1 MSLGRASSASQ
12 NSTLRGDRRIPRLP
26 PNPVKC
32 TFSLDSS
39 SMSDLIPTATLA
51 AWAAPRGVLPYIRQ
65 HFLDTTFRGLY
76 HANAFDIALLV
87 PYFIVLILLAGYG
100 MHRYI
105 LVYLYY
111 KHKKNRTT
119 EPAAYFKQLPRVT
132 VQLPIFN
139 EQYVVERLLESI
151 CKLKYPREKLDI
163 QVLDDSTD
171 ETVEVARNLV
181 ERYAALGN
189 SISYHHRTNREGFKA
204 GALAEGL
211 KTAKG
216 EFVTVFDADFTPPED
231 FLLRVIHHFTDPKI
245 GMVQTR
251 WTHINRNYSFLTEVE
266 AILLDGHFVLEHSG
280 RARSN
285 VFFNFNGTAGM
296 WRRSVI
302 DDAGGWQ
309 HDTLTEDTDLSYRA
323 QLKGWRFVYLQDVEC
338 PAELPVEMTAF
349 KTQQAR
355 WAKGLIQTSKKILPQ
370 VLKSDQRFHVKLE
383 AWYHL
388 TANLSYPLMIV
399 LSVLLLP
406 AMIIRFY
413 QGWFQMLYIDL
424 PLFMAST
431 FSISSFYLVS
441 QRELFPGR
449 WFRALLYL
457 PFLMALGIGLTVT
470 NTRAVLEALLGKQS
484 DFARTPKYHVES
496 KKDKVLANNYRRGLG
511 WVPWVELLIG
521 CYFAITVYYAIENE
535 NYITVPFL
543 ILFVVGYWY
552 TGLMSLLQGRF
563 TGIALSAE
571 THTKPFPVGV

>member
-1 MSLGRASSASQ
+1 L
-12 NSTLRGDRRIPRLP
+12 LRP
-26 PNPVKC
+26 
-32 TFSLDSS
+32 
-39 SMSDLIPTATLA
+39 DLILSSTLA
-51 AWAAPRGVLPYIRQ
+51 AWIAPKGIGPYLRQ
-65 HFLDTTFRGLY
+65 HLLDKTFQGLY
-76 HANAFDIALLV
+76 HTDGFDRALLI

-100 MHRYI
+100 MHRYV

-119 EPAAYFKQLPRVT
+119 EPAAHFEDLPRVT

-171 ETVEVARNLV
+171 ETIEVARNLV

-189 SISYHHRTNREGFKA
+189 PISYHHRTNREGFKA

-211 KTAKG
+211 NTAKG
-216 EFVTVFDADFTPPED
+216 EFVAIFDADFTPPED
-231 FLLRVIHHFTDPKI
+231 FLLRTVHHFTDPKV

-251 WTHINRNYSFLTEVE
+251 WTHINRNYSLLTQVE

-280 RARSN
+280 RARSG
-285 VFFNFNGTAGM
+285 VFFNFNGTAGV
-296 WRRSVI
+296 WRRAAI
-302 DDAGGWQ
+302 DEAGGWQ

-323 QLKGWRFVYLQDVEC
+323 QLKGWKFIYLQDVEC

-355 WAKGLIQTSKKILPQ
+355 WAKGLIQTGKKILPR
-370 VLKSDQRFHVKLE
+370 VMRSDAPLHTKIE

-399 LSVLLLP
+399 LSVLMLP

-413 QGWFQMLYIDL
+413 QGWFQMLFIDL
-424 PLFMAST
+424 PLFLAST

-441 QRELFPGR
+441 QRELFPKS
-449 WFRALLYL
+449 WPRAFLYL
-457 PFLMALGIGLTVT
+457 PFLMALGIGLTIT
-470 NTRAVLEALLGKQS
+470 NTKAVIEALIGKES
-484 DFARTPKYHVES
+484 AFARTPKYNVGS
-496 KKDKVLANNYRRGLG
+496 KKDKVSATKYRKRLG
-511 WVPWVELLIG
+511 WVPWVELVIG
-521 CYFAITVYYAIENE
+521 SYFALTVYYALQNE
-535 NYITVPFL
+535 NYVTIPFL
-543 ILFVVGYWY
+543 LLFVVGYWY

-563 TGIALSAE
+563 AGVELSAE

>member
-1 MSLGRASSASQ
+1 MKFQSTVADDQQSAAGLASGTIISARPHVARKDA
-12 NSTLRGDRRIPRLP
+12 STV
-26 PNPVKC
+26 PV
-32 TFSLDSS
+32 FVPHLE
-39 SMSDLIPTATLA
+39 LLATL
-51 AWAAPRGVLPYIRQ
+51 AAPRGVGQYIRQ
-65 HFLDTTFRGLY
+65 HFLDTTFKGLY
-76 HANAFDIALLV
+76 HANAFDMALLI
-87 PYFIVLILLAGYG
+87 PYFIVLILLASYG
-100 MHRYI
+100 AHRYV

-111 KHKKNRTT
+111 KNKKNRTT
-119 EPAAYFKQLPRVT
+119 EPAAFFDDLPRVT

-139 EQYVVERLLESI
+139 EQYVVDRLLDSI
-151 CKLKYPREKLDI
+151 CKLDYPREKLDI
-163 QVLDDSTD
+163 QLLDDSTD
-171 ETVEVARNLV
+171 ETVEVARGLV
-181 ERYAALGN
+181 ERYAAMGYPVT
-189 SISYHHRTNREGFKA
+189 YHHRTNREGFKA

-211 KTAKG
+211 KSAKG
-216 EFVTVFDADFTPPED
+216 EFVAIFDADFVPPED
-231 FLLRVIHHFTDPKI
+231 FLMKVIHHFTNPKV

-266 AILLDGHFVLEHSG
+266 AIMLDGHFVLEHSG
-280 RARSN
+280 RARSD

-296 WRRSVI
+296 WRRQAI
-302 DDAGGWQ
+302 EEAGGWQ

-323 QLKGWRFVYLQDVEC
+323 QLKGWKFVYLQDVEC

-370 VLKSDQRFHVKLE
+370 VLKSDVPRHVKLE
-383 AWYHL
+383 AWFHL

-441 QRELFPGR
+441 QKELFPR
-449 WFRALLYL
+449 TWPRAFLYL
-457 PFLMALGIGLTVT
+457 PFLMALGIGLTIT
-470 NTRAVLEALLGKQS
+470 NTRAVLEALVGKQTA
-484 DFARTPKYHVES
+484 FARTPKYRVES
-496 KKDKVLANNYRRGLG
+496 KKDRVGSKKYRKRLG

-521 CYFAITVYYAIENE
+521 TYFASTVYYAIANE

-543 ILFVVGYWY
+543 LLFVVGYWY

-563 TGIALSAE
+563 AGVSLGSE
-571 THTKPFPVGV
+571 SHTKPFPVGV

>member
-1 MSLGRASSASQ
+1 MEIALFARKDE
-12 NSTLRGDRRIPRLP
+12 STVSVFLP
-26 PNPVKC
+26 PLALFAN
-32 TFSLDSS
+32 
-39 SMSDLIPTATLA
+39 LIGS
-51 AWAAPRGVLPYIRQ
+51 RGFTQYFRQ
-65 HFLDTTFRGLY
+65 HFLDTTFKGLY
-76 HANAFDIALLV
+76 HANAFDMGLLI
-87 PYFIVLILLAGYG
+87 PYFIVLILLASYG
-100 MHRYI
+100 AHRYV

-111 KHKKNRTT
+111 KNKKNRTT
-119 EPAAYFKQLPRVT
+119 NPPSYFQDLPRVT

-139 EQYVVERLLESI
+139 EQYVVDRLLDSI
-151 CKLKYPREKLDI
+151 CKLQYPREKLDI
-163 QVLDDSTD
+163 QLLDDSTD
-171 ETVEVARNLV
+171 ETVEVASDLV
-181 ERYAALGN
+181 ERYAALGHPVT
-189 SISYHHRTNREGFKA
+189 YHHRTNREGFKA

-216 EFVTVFDADFTPPED
+216 EFIAIFDADFVPPED
-231 FLLRVIHHFTDPKI
+231 FLLKVIHHFTNPKV

-266 AILLDGHFVLEHSG
+266 AIMLDGHFVLEHSG
-280 RARSN
+280 RARSD

-296 WRRSVI
+296 WRRQAI

-323 QLKGWRFVYLQDVEC
+323 QLKGWKFVYLQDVEC

-355 WAKGLIQTSKKILPQ
+355 WAKGLIQTSKKILPT
-370 VLKSDQRFHVKLE
+370 VLKSDVPRHVKIE
-383 AWYHL
+383 AWFHL
-388 TANLSYPLMIV
+388 TSNLSYPLMIV

-441 QRELFPGR
+441 QKELFPR
-449 WFRALLYL
+449 TWPRALLYL
-457 PFLMALGIGLTVT
+457 PFLMALGIGLTIT
-470 NTRAVLEALLGKQS
+470 NTRAVLEALLGKQTA
-484 DFARTPKYHVES
+484 FARTPKYRVES
-496 KKDKVLANNYRRGLG
+496 KKDRVGAKKYRKRLG
-511 WVPWVELLIG
+511 WVPWAELLIG
-521 CYFAITVYYAIENE
+521 TYFASTVYYAVVNE

-543 ILFVVGYWY
+543 LLFVIGYWV

-563 TGIALSAE
+563 AGVSLGAE
-571 THTKPFPVGV
+571 SHTKPFPVGV